1 MKKPSKNDFK
11 MYQIAKVIGE
21 KEKKKKKKKTRIDP
35 YKLWFGPYIK
45 IL

>member
-21 KEKKKKKKKTRIDP
+21 KEKEKKRKKLRLIHIN
-35 YKLWFGPYIK
+35 FG
-45 IL
+45 LVHT

>member
-21 KEKKKKKKKTRIDP
+21 KEKEKKKKKLGLIHIN
-35 YKLWFGPYIK
+35 FG
-45 IL
+45 LVHT

>member
-21 KEKKKKKKKTRIDP
+21 REKKKTQIDP

>member
-21 KEKKKKKKKTRIDP
+21 KKKEKKKKKLGLIHIN
-35 YKLWFGPYIK
+35 FG
-45 IL
+45 LVHT